1 MKIIARYAGEE
12 SCNEKISK
20 ERRIDMIFSARK
32 KNLEKISQAI
42 NKLWSRT
49 NMDGVGCLHTE
60 L

>member
-32 KNLEKISQAI
+32 KKILK
-42 NKLWSRT
+42 KL
-49 NMDGVGCLHTE
+49 VKL
-60 L
+60 